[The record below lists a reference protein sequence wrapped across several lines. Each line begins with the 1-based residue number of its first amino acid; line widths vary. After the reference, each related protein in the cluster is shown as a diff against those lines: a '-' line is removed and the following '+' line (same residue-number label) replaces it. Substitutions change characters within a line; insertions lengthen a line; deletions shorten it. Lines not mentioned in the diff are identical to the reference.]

1 MSVSTRFCGLA
12 ATAAIAI
19 AGFAVAPSA
28 TADETTE
35 PVPCASQQ
43 AKVDKAEDALERVTA
58 VFARQQAKVKR
69 AKKVVEQAEAGR
81 EKALARKALSKAKDV
96 RDETKVTKRAQQQ
109 RLAKAEERLATC
121 EAEQVT
127 PTPTPTETPT
137 ETPTTTA

>member
-12 ATAAIAI
+12 ATAAIAF

-43 AKVDKAEDALERVTA
+43 AKVDKAEEALERVTA
-58 VFARQQAKVKR
+58 VFARQQAKVKK

-81 EKALARKALSKAKDV
+81 EKALARKALADAREKKN
-96 RDETKVTKRAQQQ
+96 ETKVTKRAQQQ

-127 PTPTPTETPT
+127 PTPT
-137 ETPTTTA
+137 ETPTTTPTTTV